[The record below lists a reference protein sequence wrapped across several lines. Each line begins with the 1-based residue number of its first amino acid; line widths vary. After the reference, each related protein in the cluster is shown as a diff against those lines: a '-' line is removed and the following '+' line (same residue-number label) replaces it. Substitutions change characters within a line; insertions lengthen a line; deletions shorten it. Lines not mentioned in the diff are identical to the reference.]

1 MSENRKQ
8 DRRDKPG
15 SIISAIRNL
24 LYKFNIL
31 VMHPSQK
38 AREEHRDTAED
49 RDRRNRRARR
59 DNARDDDRRTGSRRG

>member
-15 SIISAIRNL
+15 SLIGAIRNM
-24 LYKFNIL
+24 LYKLGIL

-38 AREEHRDTAED
+38 AAEEHRDTNED
-49 RDRRNRRARR
+49 RDRRNRRTRR
-59 DNARDDDRRTGSRRG
+59 DNERDDDRRSGSRRG